1 MSLMTRKELEAFRL
15 DIASQIEDSVVV
27 DTPVDSK
34 WKASV
39 MFLLEGILTELE
51 YTNDATE
58 PLYEK
63 LRIEVKGKAA
73 GYYKESKGGFT
84 VKVGGTD

>member
-58 PLYEK
+58 PLFEK
-63 LRIEVKGKAA
+63 LRRD
-73 GYYKESKGGFT
+73 YKESRGGFE

>member
-1 MSLMTRKELEAFRL
+1 MMTREELEAFRL
-15 DIASQIEDSVVV
+15 DIATQIEDSVVV

-34 WKASV
+34 WKATM

-51 YTNDATE
+51 YMNDSRDTR
-58 PLYEK
+58 PT
-63 LRIEVKGKAA
+63 GKHQD
-73 GYYKESKGGFT
+73 YKESE